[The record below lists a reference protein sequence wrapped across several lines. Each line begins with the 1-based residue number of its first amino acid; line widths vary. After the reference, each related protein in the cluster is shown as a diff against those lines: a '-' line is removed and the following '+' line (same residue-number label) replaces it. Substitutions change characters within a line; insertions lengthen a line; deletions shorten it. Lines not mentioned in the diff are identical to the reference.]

1 MTHTDKF
8 KTKGDHE
15 VEVVTSPRR
24 RSVTRMMEEAGFAVV
39 REARFASLEELRE
52 RRFGKPKED

>member
-1 MTHTDKF
+1 VPHTDKF
-8 KTKGDHE
+8 KTEGGHE

-24 RSVTRMMEEAGFAVV
+24 RSVTRMMEEAEFAVV
-39 REARFASLEELRE
+39 SEARFASLEELRE

>member
-8 KTKGDHE
+8 KTKGVHE
-15 VEVVTSPRR
+15 VEVVTSRR